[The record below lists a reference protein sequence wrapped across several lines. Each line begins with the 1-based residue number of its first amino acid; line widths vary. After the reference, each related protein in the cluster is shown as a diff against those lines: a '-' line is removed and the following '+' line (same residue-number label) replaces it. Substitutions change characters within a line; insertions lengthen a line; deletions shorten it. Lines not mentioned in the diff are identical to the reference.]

1 MTTELTKEEKIE
13 QLVEYIVET
22 MGMSALKSLA
32 KENLTEYYGSDN
44 GENDLENNYLEM
56 KDKMLELFERKRIK
70 QHRLRGT

>member
-1 MTTELTKEEKIE
+1 MATELTKEEKIE

-32 KENLTEYYGSDN
+32 IKHLTEYYGSND

-56 KDKMLELFERKRIK
+56 KDKMSELFERRRIK

>member
-1 MTTELTKEEKIE
+1 MATELTKEEKIE

-22 MGMSALKSLA
+22 MGKSALESLA
-32 KENLTEYYGSDN
+32 KENLTKYYSSDD

>member
-1 MTTELTKEEKIE
+1 MATELTKEEKIE
-13 QLVEYIVET
+13 QVVEYIVET

-32 KENLTEYYGSDN
+32 KENLTEYYGSDD

>member
-1 MTTELTKEEKIE
+1 MTTKLTKEEKIE

-32 KENLTEYYGSDN
+32 KENLTEYYGSDD

-56 KDKMLELFERKRIK
+56 KDKMLESFEKRRIN
-70 QHRLRGT
+70 QH

>member
-1 MTTELTKEEKIE
+1 MATELTKEEKIE

-32 KENLTEYYGSDN
+32 KENLTEYYGSDD